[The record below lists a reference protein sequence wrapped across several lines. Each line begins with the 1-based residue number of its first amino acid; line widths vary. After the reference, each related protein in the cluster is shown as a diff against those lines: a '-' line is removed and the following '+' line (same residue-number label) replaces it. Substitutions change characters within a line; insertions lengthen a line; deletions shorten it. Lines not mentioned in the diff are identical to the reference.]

1 MFRLSLW
8 DPSCAKEEGQFSEVS
23 HEGPVEAA
31 FQALQATV
39 NSGKA
44 RYGQV
49 LAEDG
54 LVLKNYA
61 RAVN

>member
-8 DPSCAKEEGQFSEVS
+8 DPSRTKEDGQFSEVS
-23 HEGPVEAA
+23 HEGPEDAA
-31 FQALQATV
+31 FQALLETV

-44 RYGQV
+44 RFGQV

-61 RAVN
+61 RATN